1 VQDQGLVLALDLVM
15 AADLAWVLAKEMGLA
30 QDSEPAQWKEQ
41 DLAMGPE
48 PEAAECLCPAKFQ
61 EHAGQTKGL
70 PLALGM

>member
-1 VQDQGLVLALDLVM
+1 MQDRVLVLALDLATAV
-15 AADLAWVLAKEMGLA
+15 DLVWALAQEMGLA
-30 QDSEPAQWKEQ
+30 QGSEPAQWKEQ